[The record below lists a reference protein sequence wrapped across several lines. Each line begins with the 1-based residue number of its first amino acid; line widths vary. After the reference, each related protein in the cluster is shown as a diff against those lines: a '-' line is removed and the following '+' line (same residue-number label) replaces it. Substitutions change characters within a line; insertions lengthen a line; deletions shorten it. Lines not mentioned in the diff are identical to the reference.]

1 MADRDLYG
9 LIVALTAW
17 IADPARAN
25 LILNP
30 GMGDKRE
37 IIPHHLPDG
46 PDMADVATVVR
57 LGAAS
62 PPQFDPFD
70 RVGVQI
76 LSRGKPLS
84 AVMARANTIQNVL
97 RDAQRR
103 PLRHITLNAHWMLHL
118 VDASPPQSIGD
129 DEGKRSLI
137 VINVNLSAGLLPE

>member
-9 LIVALTAW
+9 LVIALTAW
-17 IADPARAN
+17 IADPTRGN

-30 GMGDKRE
+30 GIGQKRE
-37 IIPHHLPDG
+37 IIAHHLPDG

-70 RVGVQI
+70 RISAQI
-76 LSRGKPLS
+76 LTRGKPPV
-84 AVMARANTIQNVL
+84 AAWARAQAIHNVL
-97 RDAQRR
+97 RDQQRR
-103 PLRHITLNAHWMLHL
+103 PLRHVTLNAHWMLHL
-118 VDASPPQSIGD
+118 IDASPPQSIGD
-129 DEGKRSLI
+129 DEGKRAQI